1 MSDLN
6 KHLKLFNFYAT
17 ESDKN
22 SKGYENNISRALA
35 ICLKNEAILL
45 NEFLRE
51 VLNKRDYNEMFEK
64 IFNNTETERGIEVNI
79 QQKSS
84 EIDCQYVYGLT
95 LTPEETS
102 NEKFEQ
108 IETNTKE
115 DPIPDIVILVRDIA
129 IVIEVK
135 KNKEERGV
143 AQLKNQVRTIVENC
157 ELPFKNIQNE
167 SSYTWEKIIMLFLRV
182 QNYLN
187 MMNKKENVFID
198 DFLDYIKTEYP
209 RWFPIKPLSKI
220 NFTTNQSNSN
230 FVQLKKRLE
239 IIKSHVSNLL
249 NDKESFQQT
258 AGRGDIP
265 LDVDWAQIAEIKPEK
280 REGSQYLV
288 LKVWPGDT
296 KGQGKNLFK
305 KDRKL
310 AWTNQK
316 QIKDK
321 YRLEIT
327 PYIKFAHFNKGICY
341 ININSKE
348 RKKLGTHDLEGFLQL
363 AGRWKKDAATD
374 NWFKLENIL
383 DKKLDFN
390 WQTETN
396 WEEKFKQSNRSY
408 VDISLGYKVEV
419 LIPYAEASTK
429 DKNRKD
435 DCPEIAQFIFQLL
448 EELKLLIEA

>member
-167 SSYTWEKIIMLFLRV
+167 
-182 QNYLN
+182 
-187 MMNKKENVFID
+187 
-198 DFLDYIKTEYP
+198 
-209 RWFPIKPLSKI
+209 
-220 NFTTNQSNSN
+220 
-230 FVQLKKRLE
+230 
-239 IIKSHVSNLL
+239 
-249 NDKESFQQT
+249 QQFYSE
-258 AGRGDIP
+258 
-265 LDVDWAQIAEIKPEK
+265 Q
-280 REGSQYLV
+280 
-288 LKVWPGDT
+288 
-296 KGQGKNLFK
+296 
-305 KDRKL
+305 
-310 AWTNQK
+310 
-316 QIKDK
+316 
-321 YRLEIT
+321 
-327 PYIKFAHFNKGICY
+327 
-341 ININSKE
+341 
-348 RKKLGTHDLEGFLQL
+348 
-363 AGRWKKDAATD
+363 
-374 NWFKLENIL
+374 
-383 DKKLDFN
+383 
-390 WQTETN
+390 
-396 WEEKFKQSNRSY
+396 
-408 VDISLGYKVEV
+408 
-419 LIPYAEASTK
+419 
-429 DKNRKD
+429 
-435 DCPEIAQFIFQLL
+435 
-448 EELKLLIEA
+448 